1 MTALTAGCEKRVA
14 FAGCGMGCEDEPSAE
29 CRVYVCLLLPPLKE
43 AVVVRVMDGLEFRS
57 GLGGLKD
64 IPANERRE
72 RTDDLRDGLRVSGG
86 LAAA

>member
-1 MTALTAGCEKRVA
+1 MTALTAGCEKRVT
-14 FAGCGMGCEDEPSAE
+14 FCGSGRGCEDERSAE

-64 IPANERRE
+64 ILADDRRE
-72 RTDDLRDGLRVSGG
+72 RRDDFRDGLRLSAG